1 MELYIVN
8 NDYQTDLLAIDDIME
23 NQDYSEVLDFVGE
36 GYSSTVYAYDDLAVK
51 VFNDKKELMMDDYFS
66 NEDYKVLEK
75 LQNSPYFQTL
85 YAYKPNKYMV
95 MEFVEGIS
103 LKNLDE
109 ELEKGSINL
118 NVLEFRNHY
127 TKQIKEILEFCK
139 SQMIIPKDLHAGNI
153 IIKDNGD
160 IKIID
165 VGLFYEYTLDDV
177 IGKDLEIKKNW
188 IDEKFENLFND
199 LLYLLVKQRII
210 TMNSYL
216 SFKKELDVISDKLLA

>member
-1 MELYIVN
+1 MELYIVKK
-8 NDYQTDLLAIDDIME
+8 DYEEDLLTIDDIVE
-23 NQDYSEVLDFVGE
+23 NQEYSEILDFVGA
-36 GYSSTVYAYDDLAVK
+36 GYSSKVYTYDDLAVK
-51 VFNDKKELMMDDYFS
+51 VFNTKKILKDNYFS

-95 MEFVEGIS
+95 MEFVEGIP
-103 LKNLDE
+103 LDHLDE
-109 ELEKGSINL
+109 EIEKGAINL
-118 NVLEFRNHY
+118 NILEFRNHY

-153 IIKDNGD
+153 IVKENGD

-165 VGLFYEYTLDDV
+165 VGLFYEYSFSDV
-177 IGKDLEIKKNW
+177 SGTDLELKKNW
-188 IDEKFENLFND
+188 IEEKFNNLFYD
-199 LLYLLVKQRII
+199 LLYLLVKQRVI

-216 SFKKELDVISDKLLA
+216 SYKQELESNSNKLLA

>member
-1 MELYIVN
+1 MELYIIKN
-8 NDYQTDLLAIDDIME
+8 EYQDDLLAIDDIVE
-23 NQDYSEVLDFVGE
+23 NQDYSEILDFVGE
-36 GYSSTVYAYDDLAVK
+36 GYSSTVYTYDDLAVK
-51 VFNDKKELMMDDYFS
+51 VFNDKQPLIEDYFS

-95 MEFVEGIS
+95 MEFVDGIP
-103 LKNLDE
+103 LNHLDE
-109 ELEKGSINL
+109 ELEKGTINL

-127 TKQIKEILEFCK
+127 TKQIKEVLEFCK
-139 SQMIIPKDLHAGNI
+139 SKKIIPKDLHAGNI
-153 IIKDNGD
+153 IVNENGD

-165 VGLFYEYTLDDV
+165 VGLFYEYSFDDV
-177 IGKDLEIKKNW
+177 SGKDLEFKKNW
-188 IDEKFENLFND
+188 IEEKFNNIFYD

-216 SFKKELDVISDKLLA
+216 SYKKDLTIHSDKLLA